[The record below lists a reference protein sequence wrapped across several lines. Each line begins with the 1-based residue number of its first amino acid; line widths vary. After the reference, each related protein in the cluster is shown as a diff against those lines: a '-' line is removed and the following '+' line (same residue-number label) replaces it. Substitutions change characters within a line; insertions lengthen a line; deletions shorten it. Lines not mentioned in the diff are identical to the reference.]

1 MTRDLTARIKRLES
15 MVPPKDWGRPFLWG
29 PGVPL
34 AGALNDAGLTLDDK
48 PLLAI
53 RLVGVHPGETEPRP
67 DPVHERDMH
76 LLD

>member
-1 MTRDLTARIKRLES
+1 MRNQSARIKRLES

-29 PGVPL
+29 PGIPL
-34 AGALNDAGLTLDDK
+34 ADALDAAGLTLDDK

-53 RLVGVHPGETEPRP
+53 RLVGVHPGEKEPRP
-67 DPVHERDMH
+67 DPVHERDTH